1 MSRDITDFSARLQD
15 LLDETEASYIELVGT
30 LELAKQR
37 LLTEAIEEEDS
48 EFEEDNEDEED
59 DDYEEEDSDED

>member
-15 LLDETEASYIELVGT
+15 LLDETEASYIELLGT

-48 EFEEDNEDEED
+48 EYEDDDFEEDED
-59 DDYEEEDSDED
+59 DAYDDDD